1 MNKLK
6 GMLFYASAIALSGA
20 MVAQAQEEETTE
32 RRVSTVTVTGSLIQ
46 GTPEDA
52 ALPVDVL
59 SSEDLLNQGSPSAL
73 DIIKSL
79 PVSSGV
85 LGDTNQFDGR
95 AQGSEGSGTV
105 NLRGLGASRTLVL
118 LDGRRLASN
127 PFAFAGSGAVDTNIL
142 PLAAVGRIEVL
153 KDGAAATYGSDAVAG
168 VVNFITRDDFEGYE
182 IGGDYKFVD
191 GSDGDYTVNGIAGW
205 DTDFGDFLLAAGYQH
220 RSELATTERDF
231 ALRDFLGN
239 PQGGWSLVGNPG
251 ALRPVNAAFGQTIAA
266 TATNPLGVVR
276 DPACATLGGTP
287 LINPLASPP
296 FPAGTSA
303 PVCGFQFTPFDN
315 IVEEENRYQVLGKAD
330 FEIGDSHNLT
340 LEGFYS
346 ATEVPKIAF
355 SPSFPPVG
363 GASGPTSDA
372 SIVAGQFFVPLTNP
386 GFASLAAQNPG
397 LVPAGSAGA
406 FLIATRPLGQAGN
419 ALAGGRGSERS
430 YREFEHYRLSAELK
444 GELTEA
450 INYTASV
457 TSGSQIGRRT
467 NEDTVV
473 NRYALAL
480 RGLGG
485 ANCNVAANTPGL
497 NNCLWFNPFSTAIQQ
512 SAATGATNPQF
523 TAANSIEVLDFI
535 LEDTFTEQEYKL
547 TVIEGVLDGML
558 PITLG
563 DGQIGWAAGAQYRK
577 EEYDRQFNDIANLD
591 VNPCIATVTT
601 GTRTCAQPVGV
612 LGFLAGSRPL
622 NAEQDIYALFGELSL
637 PFTENFNASLA
648 ARYEDYGGD
657 IGSTFDPKLS
667 ARWQI
672 AEPLA
677 VRGSISTTFRG
688 PALTQV
694 ATGSVTSLQNVGGT
708 FRAVDI
714 AGNPSLTPESA
725 LTYNLGVIY
734 QPGNFNISVDYW
746 NFDFEDSV
754 ITEPVANIISAVFPN
769 GNALPNN
776 CTNPAFAALVARF
789 TFTGACAI
797 ANVSRLNTEYANGP
811 DIKTSGIDVLAD
823 YTFEDVAGRGVDL
836 ELGASGSYVLEYDVG
851 EIAVEGVT
859 VGQPFSAVGFL
870 NFQTVATP
878 LPELKFEAYANAS
891 TENVNAR
898 LTARYTGEYE
908 DQRTG
913 LFTAPN
919 PNLTTPGIILPQGQ
933 TIKSFVSYDGTVVV
947 NLPAETTVSFSI
959 ENILDEQ
966 PPFARLELNYDPFT
980 GDAVGRTFKVG
991 FTKRF
996 GAGG

>member
-6 GMLFYASAIALSGA
+6 GMLFYASAIALSGSLA
-20 MVAQAQEEETTE
+20 AYAQEDDDSE
-32 RRVSTVTVTGSLIQ
+32 RKLGTVTVTGSLIQ

-59 SSEDLLNQGSPSAL
+59 TTEDLRLQGSPSAL

-118 LDGRRLASN
+118 LDGKRLAPN
-127 PFAFAGSGAVDTNIL
+127 PFAFAGNGSVDTNIL
-142 PLAAVGRIEVL
+142 PLAAVGRIEIL

-168 VVNFITRDDFEGYE
+168 VVNFITRTGYE
-182 IGGDYKFVD
+182 GFEVGGDYKHVD
-191 GSDGDYTVNGIAGW
+191 GSDGDYSVNAVGGW
-205 DTDFGDFLLAAGYQH
+205 NTDFGSFLLAAGYQH
-220 RSELATTERDF
+220 RSELASTERDW
-231 ALRDFLGN
+231 AVRDFLEN

-251 ALRPVNAAFGQTIAA
+251 AFAPRGAGFAA
-266 TATNPLGVVR
+266 TGPVLR
-276 DPACATLGGTP
+276 DPGCGTVGGIP
-287 LINPLASPP
+287 LVT
-296 FPAGTSA
+296 GTTS
-303 PVCGFQFTPFDN
+303 VCGFQFTPFDN

-330 FEIGDSHNLT
+330 FELSEKHNLS
-340 LEGFYS
+340 LQAFYS

-363 GASGPTSDA
+363 GASAPTADA
-372 SIVAGQFFVPLTNP
+372 SLVGGQFYVPITNP
-386 GFASLAAQNPG
+386 GFAALIAQNPG
-397 LVPAGSAGA
+397 YVPAGTTGA
-406 FLIATRPLGQAGN
+406 FMIATRPLGYAGN

-430 YREFEHYRLSAELK
+430 YREYEHYRISAELK

-457 TSGSQIGRRT
+457 TTGSQIGRRT

-497 NNCLWFNPFSTAIQQ
+497 NGCLWFNPFSNGIPVNAV
-512 SAATGATNPQF
+512 TGAANPNF
-523 TAANSIEVLDFI
+523 SAGTANSLEVLDFI
-535 LEDTFTEQEYKL
+535 LEDTFTEQEFKL
-547 TVIEGVLDGML
+547 TVFEGVLDGQL
-558 PITLG
+558 PIALG
-563 DGQIGWAAGAQYRK
+563 GGNVGWAFGGQYRE
-577 EEYDRQFNDIANLD
+577 EEYDRTYNDIANLD
-591 VNPCIATVTT
+591 VTPCIATVTT
-601 GTRTCAQPVGV
+601 GTTTCAQPVGA

-622 NAEQDIYALFGELSL
+622 SATQDITALFGELSL
-637 PFTENFNASLA
+637 PFSENFNASLA

-667 ARWQI
+667 VRWQV

-677 VRGSISTTFRG
+677 LRGSVGTTFRG

-694 ATGSVTSLQNVGGT
+694 APGSVTSLQSVGGT

-714 AGNPSLTPESA
+714 AGNPSLSPESA
-725 LTYNLGVIY
+725 LTYNVGAIFKT
-734 QPGNFNISVDYW
+734 GNLNLSVDYW
-746 NFDFEDSV
+746 NFDFDDSV
-754 ITEPVANIISAVFPN
+754 VTEPVANMVAAMFPGGSAV
-769 GNALPNN
+769 N
-776 CTNPAFAALVARF
+776 CGTPAFAALEARF

-797 ANVSRLNTEYANGP
+797 GNVSRLSTQYINGP
-811 DIKTSGIDVLAD
+811 NIKTSGIDVLAD
-823 YTFEDVAGRGVDL
+823 YTFEDAFSPGLDL
-836 ELGASGSYVLEYDVG
+836 EIGTSGSYVLEYEVG
-851 EIAVEGVT
+851 AVTVEGIQ
-859 VGQPFSAVGFL
+859 VGNPFSAVGFL
-870 NFQTVATP
+870 NFQTIATP

-898 LTARYTGEYE
+898 LTARYIGEYT
-908 DQRTG
+908 DQRTA
-913 LFTAPN
+913 LFTTPN
-919 PNLTTPGIILPQGQ
+919 ANWPTPGVIIPQGR
-933 TIKSFVSYDGTVVV
+933 TIDAQVTYDGTVVV
-947 NLPAETTVSFSI
+947 QLPWDSTLSFSV
-959 ENILDEQ
+959 ENILDED
-966 PPFARLELNYDPFT
+966 PSFARLELNYDPFT
-980 GDAVGRTFKVG
+980 GDAIGRTFKVG

-996 GAGG
+996 GAGS